1 MGHGKHCISILLQFS
16 VIDFSWAVL
25 PTLKASLEMIALL
38 ILHHQHLEY
47 IMELM
52 VEILVLVQDLAH
64 FFQFVL
70 MRMGR
75 IRMVF
80 KLLMSTI
87 VAILVLDLVT

>member
-1 MGHGKHCISILLQFS
+1 MHHF
-16 VIDFSWAVL
+16 WAVL
-25 PTLKASLEMIALL
+25 PTLKALLEMIALL

-87 VAILVLDLVT
+87 VAILVLDLVTLDTMVGKFFDSGRRSQ